1 MKFFNRTQE
10 LKRLDNLL
18 AHSQAEFGVV
28 YGRRRVGKTRLLLE
42 WVKKNKGFYLV
53 ADQSNAA
60 MQRYFFSQELDRLF
74 PGFGSVQYPSWQ
86 SFFERIGREAAAK
99 QWTGPLIIDELPYLV
114 QAASELPSVLQKW
127 VDHDLRKSGLVLV
140 VAGSSQRMMQG
151 LVLDAAAP
159 LYGRA
164 KEMIQLKPLSA
175 GYIQDVFSG
184 ISNVTAIETH
194 AVWGGIPYYWEL
206 ASETG
211 LALDQAVDYLVLDPM
226 GPLHMEPDKL
236 LLEETPPAIAARPVL
251 DAVGLG
257 AHRLSEI
264 AGRINLPATSLN
276 KPLQRMTE
284 MGILYKETPF
294 GESEKSGK
302 RSLYRM
308 ADPFFRFWFALVA
321 PHKAYLAQ
329 TSKKDRIAL
338 WHKHRT
344 ALCAQMW
351 EELCRLAVPRLALS
365 MLVGDQA
372 VWGAAGRFWRGNSPE
387 WDIVARSLDDKSLLL
402 GEAKWSRKPY
412 SQNEIDKLF
421 NKLKSKEIPPIV
433 QADNNTLFYAVFIP
447 EVADRKVKPPTDGVI
462 ITAEDVISALRD

>member
-18 AHSQAEFGVV
+18 AHRQAEFGII

-42 WVKKNKGFYLV
+42 WAKKNKGFYLV

-60 MQRYFFSQELDRLF
+60 MQRYFFAHELDRLF
-74 PGFGSVQYPSWQ
+74 PGFGDVRYPSWQ
-86 SFFERIGREAAAK
+86 SFFERISQEAAAR
-99 QWTGPLIIDELPYLV
+99 QWKGPLIIDELPYLV
-114 QAASELPSVLQKW
+114 QAAGELPSILQKW
-127 VDHDLRKSGLVLV
+127 VDHDMRESELVLV

-164 KEMIQLKPLSA
+164 KEMIHLKPLSA

-184 ISNVTAIETH
+184 ISNVTAVENHT
-194 AVWGGIPYYWEL
+194 VWGGIPYYWEL

-211 LALDQAVDYLVLDPM
+211 LVLDEAVDYLVLDPM

-251 DAVGLG
+251 DAIGLG

-264 AGRINLPATSLN
+264 AGRVNLPATSLN

-308 ADPFFRFWFALVA
+308 ADPFFRFWFSLVA

-329 TSKKDRIAL
+329 IPKKDRIAL
-338 WHKHRT
+338 WHKYRT
-344 ALCAQMW
+344 TLYAQMW
-351 EELCRLAVPRLALS
+351 EELCRLSVPRLPVSLFRGERPA
-365 MLVGDQA
+365 
-372 VWGAAGRFWRGNSPE
+372 WGVAGRFWRGNSPE
-387 WDIVARSLDDKSLLL
+387 WDIVARSSNDKSILL
-402 GEAKWSRKPY
+402 GEVKWSGKPY
-412 SQNEIDKLF
+412 SQGEVDKLF
-421 NKLKSKEIPPIV
+421 NKLKSKGIPPV
-433 QADNNTLFYAVFIP
+433 FQADNNALLYAIFIP
-447 EVADRKVKPPTDGVI
+447 ETADAKVKPPADGVI
-462 ITAEDVISALRD
+462 ITAEDVLSALRD